1 VTDVLIAG
9 GGPAGS
15 SLAILLAR
23 AGLCVELHDRA
34 RFPREK
40 VCGEGLMPAGVAALG
55 RLGVTVEGR
64 PFRGVRYHCGEL
76 SVEGEF
82 PASAGT
88 PAMGL
93 GVRRYRLDRAL
104 WQAAAVTDGVRAFE
118 GSEVEAVIVEAG
130 RVVGARTTEGER
142 RARLLVAADGVHSRI
157 RKQLGL
163 DCGGRRDRS
172 GIRRHFQLAAGKEP
186 PEWVDV
192 YLGGASEVY
201 VTPVGQREIQVALLT
216 SEEVRKD
223 DYARVIGGHRR
234 LAELLAGASP
244 ASELAGM
251 HPLSGAARRGF
262 AAGCVL
268 LGDAAGFMD
277 PVTGGGMTQ
286 ALMSSELLARSLA
299 GRFPPA
305 EAGLEEFERKRRKM
319 LADYRRLTAIVL
331 GMAGRPMVAASMIRL
346 MRLWPA
352 LFSHAIGV
360 SGGIRRLIPGLPA

>member
-1 VTDVLIAG
+1 MTDVLIAG

-40 VCGEGLMPAGVAALG
+40 VCGEGLMPAGVAALA

-64 PFRGVRYHCGEL
+64 PFRGVRYHCGDL
-76 SVEGEF
+76 FAEGEF
-82 PASAGT
+82 PRSAGR

-93 GVRRYRLDRAL
+93 GVRRHRLDRAL
-104 WQAAAVTDGVRAFE
+104 WQAAAAADGVQAFE
-118 GSEVEAVIVEAG
+118 GSEIEAVITESG
-130 RVVGARTTEGER
+130 RVVGARTAEGER
-142 RARLLVAADGVHSRI
+142 RAKLVVAADGVHSRI
-157 RKQLGL
+157 RRQLGL
-163 DCGGRRDRS
+163 DCTRRKHRS
-172 GIRRHFQLAAGKEP
+172 GIRRHFQLAEGKEP
-186 PEWVDV
+186 PDWVDV
-192 YLGGASEVY
+192 FLGGGSEVY
-201 VTPVGQREIQVALLT
+201 VTPVGRREIQVAVLA
-216 SEEVRKD
+216 SEAVRKD
-223 DYARVIGGHRR
+223 DYARVIAGHRPLR
-234 LAELLAGASP
+234 ALLEGASP

-262 AAGCVL
+262 VPGCVL

-286 ALMSSELLARSLA
+286 ALMSSDLLAGSLS

-305 EAGLEEFERKRRKM
+305 EADLERFDRKRRRM
-319 LADYRRLTAIVL
+319 LADFRRLTAIVL
-331 GMAGRPMVAASMIRL
+331 GMAGRPMLATSMIRL
-346 MRLWPA
+346 MRYWPA

-360 SGGIRRLIPGLPA
+360 SGGIRRLIPGLAA